1 MRSGHYHF
9 VMNHTPL
16 GKPLPV
22 MMMIM
27 KRINFPTFAGSRAM
41 AAAMLAVALIV
52 LIGAL
57 VLSDREFGFEFP
69 AERKDAAVIAVD
81 AALGATVEPLDRATA
96 EGLGISPRDKGL
108 VITSLREKGPA
119 AQARITAGDVIE
131 RIGGIPV
138 HSPGDAAEALKGTRP
153 PDIVLTL
160 NRRGRYA
167 VVRLPMLR
175 LPDAPGLATQGA
187 ER

>member
-1 MRSGHYHF
+1 
-9 VMNHTPL
+9 
-16 GKPLPV
+16 
-22 MMMIM
+22 M
-27 KRINFPTFAGSRAM
+27 KWRNFRTFARSRAM
-41 AAAMLAVALIV
+41 AAAMLAVVVIV

-57 VLSDREFGFEFP
+57 VLTDRDFGFEFP
-69 AERKDAAVIAVD
+69 TERKDAAVIVVD

-138 HSPGDAAEALKGTRP
+138 HSPGDAAEALKGTHP